1 MTHAETPP
9 TGSPRP
15 QRLWSLWVLFFFQ
28 FAAIGVFFTYLN
40 VYFREAGLSG
50 TEIGV
55 LNMAA
60 SIMGVL
66 GGVIWGYLSDRTG
79 KPRIW
84 IALGALGALLVNQF
98 IPYVNGFWA
107 FLVISCLG
115 SLLGSAPNTL
125 IDSTTLVL
133 LGTRR
138 EDYGKYRLGGSVGY
152 IIATF
157 ISAFLFQQTGLRMIF
172 PAYGLAMACFSITA
186 LLLPNVPV
194 RLHSGGSREMGTMIR
209 QRTWLLF
216 ILCIF
221 LCWIAVNASIMFLSV
236 TLSAMGA
243 NQTLIGLSSTIPG
256 IVEVPFM
263 LFSGFFLRRF
273 GPEKLLFAAM
283 IIMVVRYFLLGI
295 MPSPGWAIFINML
308 NGPAFVFYWNSAIN
322 YANKMA
328 PPGLAR
334 HAQGLLS
341 STVSL
346 ASVVSSLLSGWLFD
360 HVGPNGIFLVMSLL
374 CLVALV
380 LYTTGIMLRKPAQA
394 VRQSP

>member
-1 MTHAETPP
+1 
-9 TGSPRP
+9 
-15 QRLWSLWVLFFFQ
+15 
-28 FAAIGVFFTYLN
+28 
-40 VYFREAGLSG
+40 
-50 TEIGV
+50 
-55 LNMAA
+55 
-60 SIMGVL
+60 MGVL
-66 GGVIWGYLSDRTG
+66 GGVVWGYLSDRSG
-79 KPRIW
+79 KPRVW
-84 IALGALGALLVNQF
+84 IALGAFGALLVNQF

-107 FLVISCLG
+107 FLAISSLG

-125 IDSTTLVL
+125 VDSTTLVL
-133 LGTRR
+133 LGKRR
-138 EDYGKYRLGGSVGY
+138 EDYGKYRLGGSIGY

-194 RLHSGGSREMGTMIR
+194 RLQSSGSREVGTMIR

-236 TLSAMGA
+236 TLNAMGA

-273 GPEKLLFAAM
+273 GPEKLLLAGM
-283 IIMVVRYFLLGI
+283 VLMVVRFFLLGI
-295 MPSPGWAIFINML
+295 MPSPGWAIWINML

-322 YANKMA
+322 YANQRA
-328 PPGLAR
+328 PHGLAAT
-334 HAQGLLS
+334 AQGLVS

-360 HVGPNGIFLVMSLL
+360 QVGPNGIFLVMSGL
-374 CLVALV
+374 CLVALG
-380 LYTTGIMLRKPAQA
+380 LYAGGIMKRKPGG
-394 VRQSP
+394 

>member
-1 MTHAETPP
+1 MTQAEIHP
-9 TGSPRP
+9 TATLRP

-40 VYFREAGLSG
+40 VYFRQAGLSG

-125 IDSTTLVL
+125 VDSTTLVL

-172 PAYGLAMACFSITA
+172 PAYGLVMACFSITA

-194 RLHSGGSREMGTMIR
+194 RLQSGGSREIGTMIR
-209 QRTWLLF
+209 QRTWLLL

-221 LCWIAVNASIMFLSV
+221 LVWIAVNASIMFLSV

-243 NQTLIGLSSTIPG
+243 DQTLIGLSATIPG
-256 IVEVPFM
+256 IVEIPFM

-295 MPSPGWAIFINML
+295 MPSPTWAIFINML

-328 PPGLAR
+328 PPGLAAT
-334 HAQGLLS
+334 AQGLLS